1 VKTKMM
7 TGLRTTAA
15 ASGVALLMLV
25 AACGDAEESRDDQ
38 QASQESADE
47 QPADDTAAADEAADE
62 GSEEGADTGED
73 TAADEGSEDDADGA
87 EDSADDDAGESEG
100 GAAAGVVAPGEEF
113 DPCTAIS
120 ADDINGVLG
129 SDFDEGTSNDM
140 SSIAMCVF
148 GDMDSGQS
156 VIVQWAPTPGSLDDA
171 LTAMDSL
178 YGDLDEPEPVTV
190 TGADEAAVIT
200 GTISEV
206 DATVLIATADGG
218 FLQVV
223 STAQD
228 MSSDQA
234 VQIAETTFAGV

>member
-1 VKTKMM
+1 
-7 TGLRTTAA
+7 
-15 ASGVALLMLV
+15 
-25 AACGDAEESRDDQ
+25 
-38 QASQESADE
+38 
-47 QPADDTAAADEAADE
+47 AAADEAADE

-234 VQIAETTFAGV
+234 VQIAETTFAGVGPDPGPGHRPESNHHEGRRREHRRRPSPWSGGSPGCVPRHP

>member
-1 VKTKMM
+1 MKTKMM

>member
-1 VKTKMM
+1 VKTKLM

-25 AACGDAEESRDDQ
+25 AACGDAEEPGDDQ
-38 QASQESADE
+38 QASQEGAEE
-47 QPADDTAAADEAADE
+47 QPDDDAAVDDAAENEDSDE
-62 GSEEGADTGED
+62 GSETDED
-73 TAADEGSEDDADGA
+73 TSTEEGSEDSADEA
-87 EDSADDDAGESEG
+87 EDSTDDGAGDGED
-100 GAAAGVVAPGEEF
+100 GAAAGVAAPGDEF

-120 ADDINGVLG
+120 ADDINGIMG
-129 SDFDEGTSNDM
+129 SDFDEGASNDM
-140 SSIAMCVF
+140 SGIAMCTF
-148 GDMDSGQS
+148 GDMSSGQS
-156 VIVQWAPTPGSLDDA
+156 VVVQWAPTPGTLDDA

-178 YGDLDEPEPVTV
+178 YDDLDDPEPVTV
-190 TGADEAAVIT
+190 AGADEAAVIT

-228 MSSDQA
+228 ISSDQA
-234 VQIAETTFAGV
+234 VQIAETTFAGI